1 MILRRMA
8 RYKRMPQTC
17 LTLKGVTMRQFI
29 HGICVEKKNSPVYRS
44 KLIHAFAKDYD
55 LTSDRLW
62 NCLRVRPLCREFSEV
77 EKLSIPGPV
86 FFYEE
91 RCGET
96 YQTTFAEVCDYLNQ
110 LEPWEFIDGY
120 IFDES
125 YRWLICITHED
136 LRCLLVGFED
146 ERTFRNGMD

>member
-1 MILRRMA
+1 
-8 RYKRMPQTC
+8 
-17 LTLKGVTMRQFI
+17 MRQFI
-29 HGICVEKKNSPVYRS
+29 HGICIEKKNSPVYRS
-44 KLIHAFAKDYD
+44 KLIHAFAKEYD

-62 NCLRVRPLCREFSEV
+62 NCLRVRPLCSEFSEV

-86 FFYEE
+86 SFYEE

-96 YQTTFAEVCDYLNQ
+96 YQTTFAEVCNYLNQ

-120 IFDES
+120 VFDES

-146 ERTFRNGMD
+146 ENPFRGRDK